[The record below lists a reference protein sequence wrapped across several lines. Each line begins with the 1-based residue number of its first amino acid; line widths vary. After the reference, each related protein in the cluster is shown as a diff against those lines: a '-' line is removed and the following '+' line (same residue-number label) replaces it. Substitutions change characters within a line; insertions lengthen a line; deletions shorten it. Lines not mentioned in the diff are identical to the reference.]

1 MEQCLKIRFNN
12 LFLNAKMAQQNM
24 LDEGKAKVNVVEEEQ
39 KKTARQF
46 LQVEKQAIREKD
58 LNTKVELNFLRSI
71 SEQLDAEVESRL
83 APLLEDID
91 NIFSKIVGIDN
102 MMAELLD
109 AVSVKAATISKIEP
123 LATELPWFYNDLMK
137 LINQPKY
144 KRVDSKGKVVLV
156 DSLRVGLSFFGLE
169 NLSIIITSLAFKRW
183 LPQIT
188 DPYPQIKVRIWEE
201 ALATANS
208 CKQIASVSGVDPNH
222 AFCLGML
229 QTTGKIVITR
239 MYFRIF
245 EEVQREALI
254 ETEKHRKHEE
264 HKALTKTQPSGD
276 FLNTLIEKYAFD
288 VSAKLIDKMAMKRLF
303 INNAMQEVQQDLSDA
318 DLSPLAFVL
327 KQGNAYAKY
336 RILKSHKLID
346 MEQARNFVRSMKMPK
361 GALELLK
368 TTDVRA
374 LNLSTDEN

>member
-1 MEQCLKIRFNN
+1 MDDRLKTRFND
-12 LFLNAKMAQQNM
+12 LFLDAKLARQNM
-24 LDEGKAKVNVVEEEQ
+24 LNEGKAKVSIVEEEQ
-39 KKTARQF
+39 SKTARQL

-58 LNTKVELNFLRSI
+58 LNNKVELSYLHSI
-71 SEQLDAEVESRL
+71 IEQLNDEVESRMI
-83 APLLEDID
+83 PVLEDVD
-91 NIFSKIVGIDN
+91 NIFNKIVGIDE

-123 LATELPWFYNDLMK
+123 LATELPWFYTDLMK

-144 KRVDSKGKVVLV
+144 KRVDSKGRVVLV

-169 NLSIIITSLAFKRW
+169 NLSVVITALAFKRW

-188 DPYPQIKVRIWEE
+188 DPYPQIKLRIWEE

-208 CKQIASVSGVDPNH
+208 CKQIASVSGVVPNH

-229 QTTGKIVITR
+229 QTTGKIVVTR
-239 MYFRIF
+239 MYFRLF

-254 ETEKHRKHEE
+254 ESENHRKHDE
-264 HKALTKTQPSGD
+264 HKALLKTQPSGE
-276 FLNTLIEKYAFD
+276 FLISLIDKYAFKI
-288 VSAKLIDKMAMKRLF
+288 SAQLIEKMAMKRVF
-303 INNAMQEVQQDLSDA
+303 ISNAMDEVHQDLPDA
-318 DLSPLAFVL
+318 DLSPMAKVL

-336 RILKSHKLID
+336 RILKSQKLIELD
-346 MEQARNFVRSMKMPK
+346 QARDFVRSMKMPK

-368 TTDVRA
+368 VTDVRS
-374 LNLSTDEN
+374 LNLSMDEE